1 VTPYAARA
9 RDRALHAPLVAMA
22 RHLIPGMSGEPVDA
36 SQHEDELLDYVD
48 EIVARASRSDDREAA
63 AVRRHLESRMDD
75 WMGRGAIRYWNDGK
89 PDQSLLMSAEKSAA
103 QAAVRRRPSAA
114 WPTPNS
120 LRNVEASAEFVL
132 VRDIGEEER

>member
-1 VTPYAARA
+1 MRTAEESQAALKLGLLPEIHVWVGLP
-9 RDRALHAPLVAMA
+9 D
-22 RHLIPGMSGEPVDA
+22 
-36 SQHEDELLDYVD
+36 QNELLDFVD
-48 EIVARASRSDDREAA
+48 FIVARAARSDDREAI
-63 AVRRHLESRMDD
+63 AVRRFLEGRMDD

-89 PDQSLLMSAEKSAA
+89 PDQSLLISAEKSAA

-132 VRDIGEEER
+132 LREIGKEEQ